1 MGVYWV
7 MENKTETT
15 IMEKRAIKIYV
26 GYIGIMEEKI
36 ETTIKCMGA

>member
-15 IMEKRAIKIYV
+15 IM
-26 GYIGIMEEKI
+26 GYIGIMEKKI
-36 ETTIKCMGA
+36 ETTIICMEAQG